1 MTYMNLSTII
11 KSSLNNCFNK
21 KIFYI
26 LKVVLILKKLDQAVQ
41 IVQSRISVR
50 NILLLLDIL
59 AVNLNLI
66 VVIKINNMHQKQ
78 EQGQK
83 AKLNKV
89 VQTMQLILVQKVTK
103 VIISQLVAWCRL

>member
-26 LKVVLILKKLDQAVQ
+26 LKVVLILKKRDQVVQ

-59 AVNLNLI
+59 AVNIAVNLNLI
-66 VVIKINNMHQKQ
+66 VAIKINNMHQKQ

-83 AKLNKV
+83 VKLNKV
-89 VQTMQLILVQKVTK
+89 VQTMPLILVQKVTK
-103 VIISQLVAWCRL
+103 VIISQLVA

>member
-66 VVIKINNMHQKQ
+66 VAIKINNMHQKQ

-83 AKLNKV
+83 VKLNKV

-103 VIISQLVAWCRL
+103 VIISQLVA

>member
-21 KIFYI
+21 KIFYT

-89 VQTMQLILVQKVTK
+89 VQTMPLILVQKVTK
-103 VIISQLVAWCRL
+103 VIISQLVA

>member
-21 KIFYI
+21 KIFYT

-89 VQTMQLILVQKVTK
+89 VQIYA
-103 VIISQLVAWCRL
+103 INISSKSYKSNY

>member
-103 VIISQLVAWCRL
+103 VIISQLVA